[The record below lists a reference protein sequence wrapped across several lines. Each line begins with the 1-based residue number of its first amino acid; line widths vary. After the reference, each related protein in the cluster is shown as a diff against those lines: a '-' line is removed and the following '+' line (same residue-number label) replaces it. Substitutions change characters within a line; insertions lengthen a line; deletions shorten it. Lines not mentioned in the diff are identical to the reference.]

1 MKKETLVLFS
11 APMLKA
17 MLEGRKTLPGDCPRQ
32 GFKIKKVK
40 AATGKII
47 LQKLNYMHN
56 NPHPPIAISI
66 TCSNS

>member
-11 APMLKA
+11 TPMPKA
-17 MLEGRKTLPGDCPRQ
+17 MLEGRKHYLAIVRDRV
-32 GFKIKKVK
+32 FKIKKVK
-40 AATGKII
+40 VATGKVI

-66 TCSNS
+66 T

>member
-32 GFKIKKVK
+32 GFQNKESKGGNRKDHSSKTKLYAQQSSSSKVE
-40 AATGKII
+40 T
-47 LQKLNYMHN
+47 L
-56 NPHPPIAISI
+56 
-66 TCSNS
+66 